1 MLRSGRP
8 HPVHIRW
15 KVGDKPARFRAKFVD
30 KTVVGS
36 WAWPV
41 HFVLPEGAGA
51 NRQTVTGSDLR
62 DGPGNRVRWP
72 QGHRMRI
79 PGRSAVTPDLFGA
92 AANRLAG
99 PPTSSF
105 GRFVVLAS
113 SLTALPRSRRGRVRR
128 RHTNPTN
135 VHDPFAKPTR
145 IVDLD
150 NRSRS
155 FVANVC
161 LRLTSPTDRP
171 NLARARRSE
180 TRDSAERARPNVQ
193 RCASTASWKDGHAR
207 MLEKACVTATPV
219 GAATGRTTTISARL
233 RP

>member
-15 KVGDKPARFRAKFVD
+15 KVGDKLAPFRAKFVD

-92 AANRLAG
+92 AASRLAG

-105 GRFVVLAS
+105 GRFVVRGS
-113 SLTALPRSRRGRVRR
+113 SLTALPRSPTWPCQPQAHKSHERARSVCKTDTNRRFGQSVTLIRCESV
-128 RHTNPTN
+128 P
-135 VHDPFAKPTR
+135 
-145 IVDLD
+145 
-150 NRSRS
+150 
-155 FVANVC
+155 
-161 LRLTSPTDRP
+161 RLTSPTDRP
-171 NLARARRSE
+171 NLAQARRSE
-180 TRDSAERARPNVQ
+180 TQDSAERARPNVQ

-207 MLEKACVTATPV
+207 MMEMRV
-219 GAATGRTTTISARL
+219 
-233 RP
+233 